1 MLIRMPSSF
10 FFFVPQDF
18 STQHVIQ
25 EHPARC
31 DNEMLGRWAAVLPQ
45 GNQAKLRMFA
55 QPIQRGQFALNRGRP
70 GACLLYICILLS
82 EPVPSETNV
91 NKARHRGDELVL
103 LCLAGALGVL
113 QRGRFTVV
121 DVGPVGLHH
130 WRLSCEEQLS
140 RRHACGAEALPDHR
154 PGVIARIAV
163 EVTAVPV
170 LARLSMHGYPGVD
183 VVALSW
189 LHPPVDLDHD
199 SFWSAVVYLDVHD
212 VERFAAAT
220 LLHHCALAIVLE
232 IGNAREA
239 EARGEATEDGLPVAG
254 RRVRRDEDLAAL
266 EEWPANGERLLHG
279 EAARHPRGQIATLD
293 PDLLALHNPI
303 LSWAV
308 VIRMHV
314 VEGHD
319 VGVPPNSAGADGAG
333 RGRRRDV

>member
-130 WRLSCEEQLS
+130 WRLCCEEQLS
-140 RRHACGAEALPDHR
+140 WLHACGAEALPDHW
-154 PGVIARIAV
+154 PGVVARIAV
-163 EVTAVPV
+163 EVTAVPI

-183 VVALSW
+183 IVALSS

-199 SFWSAVVYLDVHD
+199 PFWSAVVYLDVHD
-212 VERFAAAT
+212 VERFAAT
-220 LLHHCALAIVLE
+220 TFLHHCALAIILE
-232 IGNAREA
+232 VGNAREA
-239 EARGEATEDGLPVAG
+239 ETRREATEDGLPVAG
-254 RRVRRDEDLAAL
+254 RRVRGDEDFAAL
-266 EEWPANGERLLHG
+266 EEWPANGECLLHSK
-279 EAARHPRGQIATLD
+279 ATRHPRGQVAALD
-293 PDLLALHNPI
+293 PDLLAFHNPV
-303 LSWAV
+303 LPWAV
-308 VIRMHV
+308 IVRMPM
-314 VEGHD
+314 VEGLD
-319 VGVPPNSAGADGAG
+319 MGVSVDSTLAERSDGSRL
-333 RGRRRDV
+333 RG